1 MRQNS
6 KCRGSDRSTPHIGRT
21 KSHVPGD
28 DAGTRA
34 DVNENQLYWNSFV
47 EGWQNGYCTGLE
59 NRRPKGL
66 GGSNPSPSVSKSG
79 GIASAFGASSRVT
92 LELLEI
98 WKPVVV
104 EVNDLAVKPCAR
116 NTEASN
122 RLNEMR

>member
-66 GGSNPSPSVSKSG
+66 GGSNPSPSVSKSN
-79 GIASAFGASSRVT
+79 GIASAGMVRISTVSLGRT
-92 LELLEI
+92 CRTRHERPSGE
-98 WKPVVV
+98 
-104 EVNDLAVKPCAR
+104 
-116 NTEASN
+116 
-122 RLNEMR
+122 